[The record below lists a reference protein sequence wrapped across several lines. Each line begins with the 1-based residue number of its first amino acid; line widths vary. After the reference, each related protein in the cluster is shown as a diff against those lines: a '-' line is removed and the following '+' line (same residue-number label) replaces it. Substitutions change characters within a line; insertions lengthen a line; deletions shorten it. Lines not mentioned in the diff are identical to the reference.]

1 MNPSKYPPNWYSHI
15 RPFIIERDNNT
26 CQVCGVKAGEEYTSP
41 KGKVIKAKLAVAH
54 LDHDAENHAVSMD
67 RLQLMCDC
75 CHLAYDKEDNK
86 VKSKKAPR
94 RPYKKK
100 PAEITGHIFT
110 SEAEYE
116 VWKEGILKHDKKD
129 KLVDQICLP

>member
-1 MNPSKYPPNWYSHI
+1 MNHSKYQPKWGRHI
-15 RPFIIERDNNT
+15 RPFIVERDNAT
-26 CQVCGVKAGEEYTSP
+26 CQVCGVKAGEEYISP

-67 RLQLMCDC
+67 RLQLMCNC

-86 VKSKKAPR
+86 IKAKEAVR
-94 RPYKKK
+94 RPHKKK

-116 VWKEGILKHDKKD
+116 VWKEGILKHDKED
-129 KLVDQICLP
+129 RLIDQICLP